1 MKTRVISILVLL
13 ALLLSACGAPAEAS
27 SSGPPQEAPEPS
39 SQSSEPSSSAPAGP
53 VKRPLALAKE
63 LPDTGGKIELKQ
75 SEWDIPPNPRYP
87 DELKVLREGEMWP
100 LGQLP
105 HWERVWWV
113 HGKVLR
119 ITEAKGYR
127 SLEEDP
133 IQWEPEDLS
142 LEEWAQRLEEHPE
155 LQLEGVLEKNL
166 LCDEDGAL
174 LYPDSFY
181 SIVLQKDHISITDL
195 ERTFLLDYDGNPVD
209 ALSFPVTEAHAMDR
223 LPDGTYRGYLGEIV
237 TTYDETGKVLE
248 RDTTAYQVPL
258 PGGMVLDAKGRSR
271 SLTECDIIPYLRD
284 HPDPAVEQRI
294 NRELE
299 DFFALSDEEY
309 DGGASDLTFSAD
321 CTGDVLHVKYDLWWK
336 PIRAATGDWYPAHIH
351 LDLRTGE
358 RYSYYDLF
366 ADEEGARKLIFKKAK
381 EVYSDCGFTEN
392 LEDFRVIPGY
402 FYICE
407 GRPYYE
413 TRWEFSCSKNGTP
426 VEIPL
431 EEFDKYLDRDSRFY
445 QALVRQP
452 QS

>member
-1 MKTRVISILVLL
+1 MKIRAVAAILFI
-13 ALLLSACGAPAEAS
+13 ALLFTACNVPNAEPS
-27 SSGPPQEAPEPS
+27 QSQTGSSGVSDSDPASKEES
-39 SQSSEPSSSAPAGP
+39 SQPSSEPSKSW
-53 VKRPLALAKE
+53 KKPLALARE
-63 LPDTGGKIELKQ
+63 LPTTGGKIELDPD
-75 SEWDIPPNPRYP
+75 EWDIPQNPRYP
-87 DELKVLREGEMWP
+87 NELKEKEEWP
-100 LGQLP
+100 LFFSP

-113 HGKVLR
+113 NSKVLR
-119 ITEAKGYR
+119 ITEAAGYQ
-127 SLEEDP
+127 SLEGDP

-142 LEEWAQRLEEHPE
+142 PEEWAQRLEEHPE
-155 LQLEGVLEKNL
+155 LQLEGVLEENL

-181 SIVLQKDHISITDL
+181 SITLQKDYISITDL
-195 ERTFLLDYDGNPVD
+195 DRTFLLDYDGNPVD

-271 SLTECDIIPYLRD
+271 SLTECDIIPYLRG

-299 DFFALSDEEY
+299 DFFTLSEEEY
-309 DGGASDLTFSAD
+309 DGSASSLTFSAD

-336 PIRAATGDWYPAHIH
+336 PVRAATGDWYPAHIH

-381 EVYSDCGFTEN
+381 EEYSDCGFTEN
-392 LEDFRVIPGY
+392 IEDFRVIPGY

-407 GRPYYE
+407 GCPYYE
-413 TRWEFSCSKNGTP
+413 TRWEFSCSKNGNP
-426 VEIPL
+426 AAIPL
-431 EEFDKYLDRDSRFY
+431 EELDEFLDRDSRFY
-445 QALVRQP
+445 KALTR
-452 QS
+452 S